1 MGVRKVDI
9 YVSIISYYG
18 KSASGKDTIFQKLK
32 QDSSFRFKTVIPYT
46 TRPKREG
53 EVDGEQYY
61 FVSQEKFIEMQ
72 KEHRIIESRVYHT
85 IHGDWTYFTADD
97 GQIIMDSEEKYL
109 LIGTLEVY
117 ESIKAYYR
125 KKLIATPSVVR
136 IEDWLKQC
144 IVPIYVEVEDGIRL
158 ERAIQREQLQQQPA
172 YSELCHRFLADEE
185 SFSLENLNRAGIVRK
200 FVNQDLEICVEEIRN
215 FIMLPSL

>member
-1 MGVRKVDI
+1 MSVLYLVM
-9 YVSIISYYG
+9 G
-18 KSASGKDTIFQKLK
+18 KSASGKDTIFQRLK

-53 EVDGEQYY
+53 EVNGEQYY

-72 KEHRIIESRVYHT
+72 KEKRIIESRVYHT

-97 GQIIMDSEEKYL
+97 GQIIMNGDEKYL

-125 KKLIATPSVVR
+125 KKLISASSVVC
-136 IEDWLKQC
+136 IENWLKQC
-144 IVPIYVEVEDGIRL
+144 VIPIYIEIEDGARL
-158 ERAIQREQLQQQPA
+158 ERAIQRERLQRQPA
-172 YSELCHRFLADEE
+172 YAEVCRRFLADEE
-185 SFSLENLNRAGIVRK
+185 AFSLENLNRAEIIRK
-200 FVNQDLEICVEEIRN
+200 FKNQDLEICVEEIRN
-215 FIMLPSL
+215 FIK